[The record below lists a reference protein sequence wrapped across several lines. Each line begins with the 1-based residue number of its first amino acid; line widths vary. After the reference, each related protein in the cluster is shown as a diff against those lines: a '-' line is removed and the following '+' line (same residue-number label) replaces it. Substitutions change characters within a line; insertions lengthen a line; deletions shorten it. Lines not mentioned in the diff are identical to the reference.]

1 MMGDD
6 DIAAALYGLLEHRL
20 SDIHTAEH
28 PSGDR
33 LGVAYLQ
40 TTVVIALLE
49 RGGEVLLEQLPYL
62 GDT

>member
-1 MMGDD
+1 MVGDD
-6 DIAAALYGLLEHRL
+6 DIAAALYGLLEYRL
-20 SDIHTAEH
+20 GDVHAAEH

-40 TTVVIALLE
+40 TAVVIALLE

>member
-1 MMGDD
+1 MVGDD
-6 DIAAALYGLLEHRL
+6 DIAATRYGLLEHRL
-20 SDIHTAEH
+20 GDIHAAED

-40 TTVVIALLE
+40 ATVVIALLE